1 MEKAQQMRGSQT
13 PCQKYW
19 PHLLDLVL
27 KGKLDP
33 TIVITHRPPLEEA
46 PHAYKIFNE
55 KLVRA
60 AHCFDFMSKVL
71 KGKQTFVKPLE
82 EAPHACKIF
91 NKKLVRA
98 APYDARSADSDPV
111 KWQT

>member
-19 PHLLDLVL
+19 PHLLELVL
-27 KGKLDP
+27 AGKLDP

-46 PHAYKIFNE
+46 PHAYKLFNE

-60 AHCFDFMSKVL
+60 AHFWGSGISL
-71 KGKQTFVKPLE
+71 RLRNG
-82 EAPHACKIF
+82 
-91 NKKLVRA
+91 N
-98 APYDARSADSDPV
+98 
-111 KWQT
+111 